1 MALGFRD
8 FSSAGNGRLVTGGE
22 ELGGYAIG
30 EEAESIL
37 KDRGEDSK
45 SRRLFGPDFDR
56 NGVADAD

>member
-1 MALGFRD
+1 M
-8 FSSAGNGRLVTGGE
+8 VTGGE